1 MGRPQRRNV
10 PPPQRY
16 RQAGDLVSWRPV
28 GGASEPTKK
37 IAKQAPKARLKS
49 TSGTPVLKEKNCLLW
64 FQYICERQRV
74 FGKWL
79 EGAAHPWTQDS
90 TLANG
95 AQAQEL
101 RFTPVACS
109 APLSAAAAGGR
120 AAVQQLPLPRP
131 RDDLGHRPRG

>member
-28 GGASEPTKK
+28 GGASEPAKRA

-49 TSGTPVLKEKNCLLW
+49 TSGGPPVLEEKNCLLW
-64 FQYICERQRV
+64 FRYICERQRV

-95 AQAQEL
+95 AQAQERRSLAL
-101 RFTPVACS
+101 R
-109 APLSAAAAGGR
+109 L
-120 AAVQQLPLPRP
+120 
-131 RDDLGHRPRG
+131 